1 MLFTFTFLVHAG
13 LNFVLG
19 LAAAAVLGPAEF
31 GRYAIGAAVAV
42 LVNALC
48 FYWLCSSAARYYT
61 EAVRV
66 EKPQIRATLDRVL
79 AIIATIIVVAA
90 LAVAVAWP
98 SGGFPGNLIALGM
111 VAGLAQGIFDY
122 VCTLARARFL
132 DRLFVRLVLIKTFAG
147 FVLMLAAALWTGNA
161 QVVMAAMVL
170 SIVVGMWSGARALS
184 DQRLLATRIDPALL
198 REFVGYSAPLIL
210 SLVVYQLM
218 PFVNRGLIASVY
230 GYAESGQFSLAYDTL
245 SRIVF
250 ALGASLEFILFQLAV
265 RADEQEGRGAAEA
278 QLGRNVVLVCCLL
291 LPAAVGF
298 WLLMPAIAHAIVPTA
313 FQEGFLSYAGWLLP
327 AVVAQAAIT
336 SALNGVF
343 QIQKRTAP
351 AAAAAIAAIA
361 VNLLLCFILPPTFG
375 AAGYAFAQVGGIAA
389 AFATTLVFAFPVL
402 RREIHLRDLGFLG
415 LGLAVMA
422 AALVGWSD
430 DVGPWLALALGIP
443 LGAACYGAV
452 IVAGDVAGIRAFAL
466 ARLKRSAP

>member
-19 LAAAAVLGPAEF
+19 LAAAAVLGPSEF

-42 LVNALC
+42 LVNAVC

-61 EAVRV
+61 EAVRTDRPEV
-66 EKPQIRATLDRVL
+66 RATLDRVL
-79 AIIATIIVVAA
+79 AIIATVIVVAA
-90 LAVAVAWP
+90 LGVAVAWP
-98 SGGFPGNLIALGM
+98 PDGFPATLIALGM

-132 DRLFVRLVLIKTFAG
+132 DALFVRLVLIKTAAG
-147 FVLMLAAALWTGNA
+147 FVLMMAAAVWTGNA
-161 QVVMAAMVL
+161 QTVLAAMVL
-170 SIVVGMWSGARALS
+170 SIVIGMWSGARSLS
-184 DQRLLATRIDPALL
+184 DQRLLATRIDTDLL
-198 REFVGYSAPLIL
+198 REFMSYSAPLIL

-250 ALGASLEFILFQLAV
+250 ALGASLEFILFQIAV
-265 RADEQEGRGAAEA
+265 RTDEQEGRAAAEV
-278 QLGRNVVLVCCLL
+278 QLGRNVVMIGSLL

-298 WLLMPAIAHAIVPTA
+298 WLLMPAIAHAIVPLA
-313 FQEGFLSYAGWLLP
+313 FQDGFMTYAGWLLP

-336 SALNGVF
+336 SALNAVF

-351 AAAAAIAAIA
+351 AAAAAVAAIA
-361 VNLLLCFILPPTFG
+361 VNLLLCLVLPPVFG
-375 AAGYAFAQVGGIAA
+375 PAGYAYAQVGGIGA
-389 AFATTLVFAFPVL
+389 AFATTLAFAFPVL
-402 RREIHLRDLGFLG
+402 RREIRLRDLGVIG
-415 LGLAVMA
+415 LGLLAMVG
-422 AALVGWSD
+422 ALVGWRDS
-430 DVGPWLALALGIP
+430 VGPWVALAVGIP
-443 LGAACYGAV
+443 VGAACYGAV
-452 IVAGDVAGIRAFAL
+452 IIAGDVAGLRGLAL
-466 ARLKRSAP
+466 ARLKRTVS